1 MVPRCCSAFLSAEF
15 LFRWWKTA
23 HILCI
28 FWISSEVKEKHRSHV
43 CITSTQSIG
52 WRKPGQ
58 LYDCLSSWLVPFGC
72 LWKNTFLGRT
82 AFQRSTATKTSCI
95 TLTLCSKERATSMR
109 KEIATCQRVSLS
121 DLFALFHVCDLC
133 DVIHVFVNIY
143 YVFLFSLISAILYF
157 NKF

>member
-1 MVPRCCSAFLSAEF
+1 MVPRRCSAFLSAEF

-28 FWISSEVKEKHRSHV
+28 FWISSEVKEKHLSHV

-58 LYDCLSSWLVPFGC
+58 LYDCLSSWLVPFGR

-82 AFQRSTATKTSCI
+82 ASQRSAAPKTSCI
-95 TLTLCSKERATSMR
+95 TATLCPAERCYVHAET
-109 KEIATCQRVSLS
+109 ATCQHVSLS
-121 DLFALFHVCDLC
+121 ELSALFHVCDLC